1 MASIQPYQ
9 FKSLANGE
17 FDSQCNNS
25 SSSEDENS
33 EESDEEVNN
42 RVAAGESQ

>member
-1 MASIQPYQ
+1 MAGIQPYQ
-9 FKSLANGE
+9 FEPLANGE